1 MGAVGDPVIET
12 GGSGS
17 LATDE
22 DETGHPVTPAKQLCV
37 GSEHSSRDPPGHG
50 SHTDL
55 ALNADTPH
63 YKEQMINENHR
74 V

>member
-1 MGAVGDPVIET
+1 MGAVVDPAVGG
-12 GGSGS
+12 GGSGA
-17 LATDE
+17 LASIE
-22 DETGHPVTPAKQLCV
+22 EETGHPVTPAKQLCV

-55 ALNADTPH
+55 ALNVDTPH
-63 YKEQMINENHR
+63 YIEQMINENDR